1 MARNGHGPMSDL
13 SPLSGVERKLDF
25 GAVRS
30 VFDPIR
36 KSARAG
42 SRKRRSGTVPIVGLQ
57 TDLTSVVE
65 QPLRCSADL
74 VRSRVNQFL
83 FTAVAIED
91 AYSSHSIV
99 SRPNHIVASVSNH
112 CGLQW
117 INTCR
122 LEGVIQKLGLT
133 GISAIQFGTKHAFK
147 INIQFEVI
155 DNALGV
161 DIGFAGRNKQ
171 APA

>member
-1 MARNGHGPMSDL
+1 MSLGVATFLAQNRIGVRPCFRPIASESEGGGCGLVNTSLPDVGP
-13 SPLSGVERKLDF
+13 
-25 GAVRS
+25 
-30 VFDPIR
+30 
-36 KSARAG
+36 
-42 SRKRRSGTVPIVGLQ
+42 Q
-57 TDLTSVVE
+57 TDLTSEVE
-65 QPLRCSADL
+65 QFLRCSADL

>member
-1 MARNGHGPMSDL
+1 MSLGVAAFLAQNRIGVRPCFRPIASEIEGGGCGLVNTSLPDVGP
-13 SPLSGVERKLDF
+13 
-25 GAVRS
+25 
-30 VFDPIR
+30 
-36 KSARAG
+36 
-42 SRKRRSGTVPIVGLQ
+42 Q
-57 TDLTSVVE
+57 TDLTSEVE
-65 QPLRCSADL
+65 QFLRCSADL

-133 GISAIQFGTKHAFK
+133 GISAIQSGTKHAFK